1 METDQKRESMPGPTA
16 GVNETARLEAF
27 SDGVFAVAITLLA
40 LDLKVPPPQGG
51 GNGRDLAEALLRQWP
66 SYLAFATS
74 FLTVLIMW
82 VNHHLVFKLVGKT
95 SIRLMFANGYLLMTT
110 TAVPF
115 TTELFSAYFKR
126 PGARVAAATYA
137 GTFVLI
143 SLGYLWMWHAIKHG
157 NLFKSGA
164 SSETIERVDNNYR
177 YGTPMYLLALAGALI
192 SPYVTLAICTGL
204 WVFWA
209 FTATEC

>member
-1 METDQKRESMPGPTA
+1 MSESGAKQRAA
-16 GVNETARLEAF
+16 GEAKETARLEAF

-40 LDLKVPPPQGG
+40 LDLKVPSPQAGMT
-51 GNGRDLAEALLRQWP
+51 GRDLAEALARQWP
-66 SYLAFATS
+66 GYVAFATS

-82 VNHHLVFKLVGKT
+82 VNHHLVFKLVGRT
-95 SIRLMFANGYLLMTT
+95 SMRLMLANGYLLMTT

-115 TTELFSAYFKR
+115 TTELYETYFHQ
-126 PGARVAAATYA
+126 PAARVAAAAYA

-143 SLGYLWMWHAIKHG
+143 SIGYLWMWHAIKAG
-157 NLFKSGA
+157 GLFMSSA
-164 SSETIERVDNNYR
+164 SESTIERVDRNYR
-177 YGTPMYLLALAGALI
+177 YGTPMYLLATAGAAI

-204 WVFWA
+204 WLFWA

>member
-1 METDQKRESMPGPTA
+1 MQTEQQASQEKETG
-16 GVNETARLEAF
+16 RLEAF

-40 LDLKVPPPQGG
+40 LDLKVPPAHPGG
-51 GNGRDLAEALLRQWP
+51 TARDLAEALLRQWP

-82 VNHHLVFKLVGKT
+82 LNHHLVFKLVART
-95 SIRLMFANGYLLMTT
+95 SMRLMLANGYLLMMT

-115 TTELFSAYFKR
+115 TTELFSTYFHH
-126 PGARVAAATYA
+126 PAARVAAAAYGGA
-137 GTFVLI
+137 FVLI

-157 NLFKSGA
+157 DLFRSGA
-164 SSETIERVDNNYR
+164 PQETIDRIDHNYR
-177 YGTPMYLLALAGALI
+177 YGTPMYVLATVGAAI
-192 SPYVTLAICTGL
+192 SPHVTLAICTAL

>member
-1 METDQKRESMPGPTA
+1 MQKEQTA
-16 GVNETARLEAF
+16 SQEKETARLEAF

-40 LDLKVPPPQGG
+40 LDLKVPPVRAGG
-51 GNGRDLAEALLRQWP
+51 TGRDLAEALLRQWP

-82 VNHHLVFKLVGKT
+82 LNHHLVFKLVGKT
-95 SIRLMFANGYLLMTT
+95 SMRLMLANGYLLMMTT
-110 TAVPF
+110 TVPF
-115 TTELFSAYFKR
+115 ATELFSTYFR
-126 PGARVAAATYA
+126 QPAGRVAAAAHA
-137 GTFVLI
+137 GSFVLI

-157 NLFKSGA
+157 ELFRAGA
-164 SSETIERVDNNYR
+164 PQETIDRIDRNYR
-177 YGTPMYLLALAGALI
+177 YGTPMYLVATLGAAV
-192 SPYVTLAICTGL
+192 SPHVTLGICTAL